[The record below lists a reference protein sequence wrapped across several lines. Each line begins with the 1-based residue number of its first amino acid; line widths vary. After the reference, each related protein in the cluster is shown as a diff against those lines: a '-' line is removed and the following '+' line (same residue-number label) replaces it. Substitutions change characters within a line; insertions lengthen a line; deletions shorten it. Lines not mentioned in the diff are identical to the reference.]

1 MRLRRQGQGRAG
13 AAASEGWA
21 QLRRQRRRRRLA
33 DARPA
38 LGDDAR
44 RGRGRRRRIG
54 GGGVAPRS
62 SLSSASGSPAAG
74 AGPAAPRPALGANA
88 GANAGRGRGRGCG
101 CGAGRGA
108 ADGGD
113 LVRGAAPAPPPRA
126 RCLLSLRRAGEAL
139 RPSLPLSRRRDC
151 SAAAT
156 ARRAPAVAAALRP
169 GDRPLFGRRRR
180 QPGAALAGSCH
191 LLHRP
196 RCRCRRVAAASS
208 ASRRPRC
215 CPRSLRLGQ
224 RGLILVSENQMKAKL

>member
-1 MRLRRQGQGRAG
+1 MAG
-13 AAASEGWA
+13 AM
-21 QLRRQRRRRRLA
+21 QLPTPQDPWRRTRVRLPSRHHTPQPLQCQR
-33 DARPA
+33 
-38 LGDDAR
+38 
-44 RGRGRRRRIG
+44 
-54 GGGVAPRS
+54 
-62 SLSSASGSPAAG
+62 LS
-74 AGPAAPRPALGANA
+74 
-88 GANAGRGRGRGCG
+88 C
-101 CGAGRGA
+101 A

-126 RCLLSLRRAGEAL
+126 RCLLSLHRAGEAL
-139 RPSLPLSRRRDC
+139 RPSLPLSRWRDC
-151 SAAAT
+151 STAAT

-224 RGLILVSENQMKAKL
+224 RGLILVSLNQMKAKLWISFV